1 MKTVDYQ
8 RFDDAMNGVWHAVTN
23 GKESPS
29 PALMDIFWKAFA
41 NVDITDFERAI
52 QAHLLDPKHGMF
64 VPKPADI
71 VRGLQ
76 SAHND
81 DGRPEGDEAWST
93 ALDALDEANTV
104 VWTRETSAAWHA
116 VAAMI
121 ESDKDKISARMAF
134 LKIYDR
140 LVSDARKKG
149 EPTEWV
155 KSYGFDTEKRA
166 LALEKA
172 ARLNRISSKEA
183 VAMIEMS
190 KPLMLTYAG
199 DGQGSEMLR
208 RIAEWRKTHTMSAA
222 EKQAKEHAEFDALAE
237 KGKAAANAL
246 LAANQILQS
255 KA

>member
-41 NVDITDFERAI
+41 NVDIADFERAI
-52 QAHLLDPKHGMF
+52 QSHLLDPKHGMF

-81 DGRPEGDEAWST
+81 DGRPEADEAWST

-104 VWTRETSAAWHA
+104 VWTRETAAAWHA
-116 VAAMI
+116 VASMI

-140 LVSDARKKG
+140 LVTEARKKG
-149 EPTEWV
+149 EPTVWV
-155 KSYGFDTEKRA
+155 KSFGFDMEKRA
-166 LALEKA
+166 PALEKA
-172 ARLNRISSKEA
+172 ARLNRIGNKEA
-183 VAMIEMS
+183 IAAIEMA
-190 KPLMLTYAG
+190 KPLMLTHAG
-199 DGQGSEMLR
+199 DDNGAIVLR
-208 RIAEWRKTHTMSAA
+208 RIAEFRAKHSLSAA
-222 EKQAKEHAEFDALAE
+222 EKQAKEFAEFDEKAE

-246 LAANQILQS
+246 LAANGILRT
-255 KA
+255 KP